1 MPVLNES
8 VIIEWK
14 FGYVLGISQGR
25 RRASLKNK
33 RGFFRRQGQA
43 QAEYGLIIALV
54 SIAAVGAL
62 IAIYVLDNEMFHTI
76 VEAFRGIFY

>member
-1 MPVLNES
+1 M
-8 VIIEWK
+8 
-14 FGYVLGISQGR
+14 
-25 RRASLKNK
+25 KNK
-33 RGFFRRQGQA
+33 LGLFRRQGQA

-62 IAIYVLDNEMFHTI
+62 LAIYLLDNEMFHTI

>member
-1 MPVLNES
+1 MA
-8 VIIEWK
+8 K
-14 FGYVLGISQGR
+14 TQGR
-25 RRASLKNK
+25 GRSGLKNK
-33 RGFFRRQGQA
+33 LGLFRRQGQA

-62 IAIYVLDNEMFHTI
+62 IAIYVLDNEMFHAI

>member
-1 MPVLNES
+1 M
-8 VIIEWK
+8 K
-14 FGYVLGISQGR
+14 GKLG
-25 RRASLKNK
+25 L
-33 RGFFRRQGQA
+33 FRRQGQA

-62 IAIYVLDNEMFHTI
+62 LAIYFLDNEMFRTI